1 MAARARFP
9 KTAVA
14 AALKKLGIDPFAE
27 LVTLARRTDDDA
39 VAARIWL
46 ELAQYVA
53 PKLKALEITG
63 KSGGPIQMELSLSVD
78 NAALPY

>member
-1 MAARARFP
+1 MTARARFP

-14 AALKKLGIDPFAE
+14 AALKKLGVDPFAE
-27 LVTLARRTDDDA
+27 LVKLAQKTDDDT

-46 ELAQYVA
+46 DLAQYVA

-63 KSGGPIQMELSLSVD
+63 KEGGPIQLQLKIDDDSLPD
-78 NAALPY
+78 

>member
-1 MAARARFP
+1 MTARVRLP
-9 KTAVA
+9 KTAIA
-14 AALKKLGIDPFAE
+14 AALKKLDADPFAE

-53 PKLKALEITG
+53 PKLKALEI
-63 KSGGPIQMELSLSVD
+63 SGPDQGPIQMEFNLRWPD
-78 NAALPY
+78 